1 MQEKVAAI
9 FLRTGVLTPQGLS
22 AATALKQRDGGT
34 LSEAI
39 LRLGLLDEEHLVS
52 AFQKNLMIPRVS
64 AAALARVPRDVLG
77 TVPPHMAAE
86 LRVIPTDIDSAGNMT
101 LAMVDPT
108 DDRAAEEVAAYAQR
122 QIQRAVASPTAM
134 REALRTH
141 YGVFLNKPGAPAS
154 GQKAVAA
161 SSPAVAPVTG
171 PAAQKAAAPAPAA
184 KQPAAQAQAP
194 GMIASKPAAAP
205 AAAAKPAAAQAPAAA
220 AQAAAKPAAQAPAA
234 AQAAAKPAAQAP
246 AAAQAAAKPAA
257 QAPAAAPAAAKPV
270 AQAAAAP
277 AAAKPAA
284 APAATA
290 PAAAKPAAQA
300 AAPAAAKP
308 VAQAAAAPA
317 AAKPAAAAPAAA
329 KPAAAPAA
337 TAAKPVAAKPTGPV
351 APVAAPAKPTGP
363 VAPVA
368 APAKPTGPVAPVA
381 APAAKPAAQPA
392 AAAAKPAAQ
401 PVAAAKPMGQSNAP
415 AAQKAPAAGLTSS
428 KPAAAPVAAA
438 PARPVAVS
446 AAPAAKPTASAAP
459 MAAKKGSVPVRPA
472 AAQGFMAGSKPPAPS
487 GPADPSSLKALARAL
502 NPGGAPTP
510 SAAAEP
516 GIPAEA
522 AVFAK
527 QIEQMRAASE
537 RDQVVSILLDCMTQY
552 VEHVGLFVLQSKQ
565 LVCLDGRGPDHVV
578 MSLKWFTVA
587 TEEKSPFNDVL
598 AAQQPHIGPLA
609 DTPQNRAAMSALG
622 SSTGALLL
630 IPLVV
635 GSRGIGVIYGD
646 ELKGD
651 LRPLGPAFRALAQEA
666 GAAFTRIILQRKRTQ

>member
-1 MQEKVAAI
+1 M
-9 FLRTGVLTPQGLS
+9 LTPQGLS

-161 SSPAVAPVTG
+161 SSPGVAPVTG

-184 KQPAAQAQAP
+184 KQPAAQAPAP

-234 AQAAAKPAAQAP
+234 APAAAKPAAQAP
-246 AAAQAAAKPAA
+246 AAAPAAAKPAA

-290 PAAAKPAAQA
+290 
-300 AAPAAAKP
+300 AKP
-308 VAQAAAAPA
+308 VA
-317 AAKPAAAAPAAA
+317 
-329 KPAAAPAA
+329 
-337 TAAKPVAAKPTGPV
+337 
-351 APVAAPAKPTGP
+351 AKPTGP

-552 VEHVGLFVLQSKQ
+552 AEHVGLFVLQSKQ